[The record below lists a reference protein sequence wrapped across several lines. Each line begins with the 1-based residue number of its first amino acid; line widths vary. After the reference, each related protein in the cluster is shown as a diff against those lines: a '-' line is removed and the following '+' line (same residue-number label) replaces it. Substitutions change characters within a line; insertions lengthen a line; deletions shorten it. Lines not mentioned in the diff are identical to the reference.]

1 MTVPSAQLVTIHLSP
16 SGTERPIL
24 PRRDAGAAPAELN
37 AEVARA
43 GIGGLSKLSLSKLSW
58 PVFVLGL
65 GAALTLTWSA
75 TLAALV
81 WLAVEKIIP

>member
-1 MTVPSAQLVTIHLSP
+1 MIVPSTQFVTIHLSS
-16 SGTERPIL
+16 SGIERPIL
-24 PRRDAGAAPAELN
+24 PKRDAGAAPAEQK

-43 GIGGLSKLSLSKLSW
+43 GTGRLSKLSW
-58 PVFVLGL
+58 PVFVLCL

-75 TLAALV
+75 ALAALV